1 MVMLVA
7 VPLIAKVVAAAAFDT
22 ATVPVPVSA
31 RTPEKLAMPVPD
43 RSKVPDEAAPKP
55 SVSKP
60 VTAPPEAKE
69 TTPVPLKLATM
80 VSDALVP
87 PASVPMVWPV
97 SVMVCKPDAAAP
109 ANDAVVPKFMV
120 SAPEELWVTVVIV
133 VGAVVV
139 DKPAAPVIATVVK
152 PAIPVKSAVN
162 TEEPERLNVRA
173 AVPLNVMNDAVAPA
187 VALIVEYW
195 LLASV
200 KVTAVAPAAAPLA
213 LIVKAKVVLVAAV
226 EPPVVTETV
235 PPFTT
240 PLNDTELRAGELIVT
255 LPLLVVVTEVMVPAK
270 VPLPAFKSLTVTAPV
285 TTPETAAA
293 AVARAVWVA
302 VTAVVSAPPVKV
314 IRPPVMVLLTAPAK
328 LAVTVLTVPPLTLM
342 EAAVAVVAVA
352 ATVSVTVIVPVV
364 RVVAPACVPALM
376 TAAPV
381 MPVAVIAM
389 FWPPATVMLFVPV
402 SNAWFSVA
410 FWVWLAVMLEA
421 LPAGTAPPEALTV
434 TAVKPVNAAAVVSII
449 IPWLLLTI
457 RFLMFDRVAP
467 AGAK

>member
-1 MVMLVA
+1 
-7 VPLIAKVVAAAAFDT
+7 
-22 ATVPVPVSA
+22 
-31 RTPEKLAMPVPD
+31 
-43 RSKVPDEAAPKP
+43 
-55 SVSKP
+55 
-60 VTAPPEAKE
+60 
-69 TTPVPLKLATM
+69 
-80 VSDALVP
+80 
-87 PASVPMVWPV
+87 
-97 SVMVCKPDAAAP
+97 
-109 ANDAVVPKFMV
+109 
-120 SAPEELWVTVVIV
+120 
-133 VGAVVV
+133 
-139 DKPAAPVIATVVK
+139 
-152 PAIPVKSAVN
+152 
-162 TEEPERLNVRA
+162 
-173 AVPLNVMNDAVAPA
+173 
-187 VALIVEYW
+187 
-195 LLASV
+195 
-200 KVTAVAPAAAPLA
+200 
-213 LIVKAKVVLVAAV
+213 
-226 EPPVVTETV
+226 
-235 PPFTT
+235 
-240 PLNDTELRAGELIVT
+240 
-255 LPLLVVVTEVMVPAK
+255 
-270 VPLPAFKSLTVTAPV
+270 
-285 TTPETAAA
+285 
-293 AVARAVWVA
+293 
-302 VTAVVSAPPVKV
+302 
-314 IRPPVMVLLTAPAK
+314 MVLLTAPAK